1 MLKMSFE
8 RRGIEIVFLH
18 FSSPWIPHFSIPSD
32 LQISLLLFSI
42 SFNLSL
48 FSQSPKSFS
57 AISPTI
63 QISTLLRLIWR
74 DTDGTETRIRE
85 MNKIVRDF
93 PDKLSHSC
101 RSRHLG
107 MLQKHRYAWRK
118 CPRWRRSVVELI
130 HERCLSQMTQFPRIH
145 HILSAIIW
153 KKKRCIE

>member
-1 MLKMSFE
+1 MF
-8 RRGIEIVFLH
+8 
-18 FSSPWIPHFSIPSD
+18 
-32 LQISLLLFSI
+32 LLLESLI
-42 SFNLSL
+42 SRFLLIFKSL
-48 FSQSPKSFS
+48 FCFSLSVSIFLCSHISQSPKSFS

-93 PDKLSHSC
+93 PDKLSQSC

-145 HILSAIIW
+145 HLLNHLNIR
-153 KKKRCIE
+153 KKKSHIE